1 MEEFQDFAILEYRV
15 NMRLDNLP
23 VAEMINFSFED
34 KPDKTMQI
42 YNLGYA
48 LGGKLT
54 LGELGQLHVALGL
67 QHARVGLCAAR
78 ARAPPARGRS
88 GGDPP

>member
-1 MEEFQDFAILEYRV
+1 MINFLFSVIFIFCCNNTTHTVLEYRV

-23 VAEMINFSFED
+23 VAEMINFAFED

-48 LGGKLT
+48 LGGKLA
-54 LGELGQLHVALGL
+54 VAIYLPICL
-67 QHARVGLCAAR
+67 FLYTHTHT
-78 ARAPPARGRS
+78 
-88 GGDPP
+88 

>member
-1 MEEFQDFAILEYRV
+1 VNEYCKVLCRKNYTPQQMEEFQDFAILEYRV

-23 VAEMINFSFED
+23 VAEMINFAFED

-48 LGGKLT
+48 LGGKLA
-54 LGELGQLHVALGL
+54 VSC
-67 QHARVGLCAAR
+67 VF
-78 ARAPPARGRS
+78 
-88 GGDPP
+88 

>member
-1 MEEFQDFAILEYRV
+1 MEELQDFAILEYRV

-23 VAEMINFSFED
+23 VAEMINFAYED

-48 LGGKLT
+48 LGGKLA
-54 LGELGQLHVALGL
+54 VCSC
-67 QHARVGLCAAR
+67 VDVCCFDWCA
-78 ARAPPARGRS
+78 PV
-88 GGDPP
+88 